1 MAKSG
6 TPIRLLRED
15 GDFIELNAT
24 KLVLS
29 TDRRFGPKS
38 MPFSGNN
45 RISIDLNL
53 NKAVILIQGFFSDD
67 EVATD
72 GSKASATIDF
82 GNYVETV
89 VHDRGSADVRRKF
102 CTVENLDKVFHATQ
116 NFKILLNDTDGNAR
130 NINIVIGSS
139 TSYNSGTKTLT
150 VVNTISAADLALQ
163 VKNAIDTS
171 YSSYF
176 TAERVDG
183 LGSHSEGILTNSK
196 LVITQ
201 AVSGIGGNNSSLPGY
216 SKDDVYGTVYL
227 PTTTS
232 FSGGKNAIKKS
243 AGDKVQDIYSIMNN
257 SSRST
262 LRAAGRTLGNIFSRG
277 QPYGELSSSGSDY
290 IVGIQIPFNS
300 LIEPV
305 GDTYVSKNFFMPTGW
320 LDKDEK
326 SSENA
331 LTSGTTFSEVN
342 NYTGI
347 SGGLK
352 NMEISYDAGEA
363 VYNFDLTF
371 LPSDVLL

>member
-29 TDRRFGPKS
+29 TDRKFGPKS

-45 RISIDLNL
+45 RLSIDLNL

-67 EVATD
+67 EVTTD
-72 GSKASATIDF
+72 SSKASATIDF
-82 GNYVETV
+82 GY
-89 VHDRGSADVRRKF
+89 HIQPGSLRREV
-102 CTVENLDKVFHATQ
+102 CNVENLDKLFATDQ
-116 NFKILLNDTDGNAR
+116 NFKLRLNDINGVAR
-130 NINIVIGSS
+130 NINIVIGGS
-139 TSYNSGTKTLT
+139 TSYNDSTKTLT
-150 VVNTISAADLALQ
+150 VVNSISAADLALQ

-176 TAERVDG
+176 TVERVDG
-183 LGSHSEGILTNSK
+183 EDHEYDILSNSK
-196 LVITQ
+196 LIITH
-201 AVSGIGGNNSSLPGY
+201 AVAGTGGNNASLPGFEND
-216 SKDDVYGTVYL
+216 SKYYVIY
-227 PTTTS
+227 PPNTTS
-232 FSGGKNAIKKS
+232 FSGGKNAIRKS
-243 AGDKVQDIYSIMNN
+243 AGDKVQDIYSILNN

-262 LRAAGRTLGNIFSRG
+262 LRATITNPINALFSENK
-277 QPYGELSSSGSDY
+277 YGELRSSGSDY

-331 LTSGTTFSEVN
+331 LTSGTTFNETN
-342 NYTGI
+342 NFTGI
-347 SGGLK
+347 SGGVK
-352 NMEISYDAGEA
+352 SMEISYDAGEA
-363 VYNFDLTF
+363 IYNFDLTF

>member
-45 RISIDLNL
+45 RVSIDLNL

-67 EVATD
+67 EVTTD

-82 GNYVETV
+82 GYFYNNITRHKV
-89 VHDRGSADVRRKF
+89 
-102 CTVENLDKVFHATQ
+102 CTVDNLNKLYSSDQ
-116 NFKILLNDTDGNAR
+116 NNTLHLKDIDGVTRKIF
-130 NINIVIGSS
+130 IVVGGS
-139 TSYNSGTKTLT
+139 TSYNSSTKTLT
-150 VVNTISAADLALQ
+150 IVNTISPADFAQ
-163 VKNAIDTS
+163 EVKNAIDTS

-176 TAERVDG
+176 TVERVDG
-183 LGSHSEGILTNSK
+183 EDEYKQILTNSRIIISHVTSGTSGNK
-196 LVITQ
+196 SSFPAFTNDGREYTIYPPEI
-201 AVSGIGGNNSSLPGY
+201 VS
-216 SKDDVYGTVYL
+216 K
-227 PTTTS
+227 
-232 FSGGKNAIKKS
+232 FSGGKNAIRKS

-262 LRAAGRTLGNIFSRG
+262 LRAAIWNPLGALFTDAK
-277 QPYGELSSSGSDY
+277 YGELKSSGSDY

-331 LTSGTTFSEVN
+331 LTSGTTFNEAN
-342 NYTGI
+342 NFTGI

>member
-1 MAKSG
+1 
-6 TPIRLLRED
+6 
-15 GDFIELNAT
+15 
-24 KLVLS
+24 
-29 TDRRFGPKS
+29 
-38 MPFSGNN
+38 
-45 RISIDLNL
+45 
-53 NKAVILIQGFFSDD
+53 
-67 EVATD
+67 
-72 GSKASATIDF
+72 
-82 GNYVETV
+82 
-89 VHDRGSADVRRKF
+89 
-102 CTVENLDKVFHATQ
+102 
-116 NFKILLNDTDGNAR
+116 
-130 NINIVIGSS
+130 
-139 TSYNSGTKTLT
+139 
-150 VVNTISAADLALQ
+150 
-163 VKNAIDTS
+163 
-171 YSSYF
+171 
-176 TAERVDG
+176 
-183 LGSHSEGILTNSK
+183 
-196 LVITQ
+196 
-201 AVSGIGGNNSSLPGY
+201 
-216 SKDDVYGTVYL
+216 
-227 PTTTS
+227 
-232 FSGGKNAIKKS
+232 
-243 AGDKVQDIYSIMNN
+243 MNN

>member
-45 RISIDLNL
+45 RVSIDLNL

-82 GNYVETV
+82 GHYVETV
-89 VHDRGSADVRRKF
+89 VHTRGSADIRRKF

-150 VVNTISAADLALQ
+150 VVNTISAANLALEIKQ
-163 VKNAIDTS
+163 AIDTS

-232 FSGGKNAIKKS
+232 FSGGKNAIRKS
-243 AGDKVQDIYSIMNN
+243 AGDKVQDIYSILNN

-262 LRAAGRTLGNIFSRG
+262 LRAAGRTLGNIFRQG

-305 GDTYVSKNFFMPTGW
+305 GDTYVSKNFFMATGW

-342 NYTGI
+342 NFTGI

-363 VYNFDLTF
+363 IYNFDLTF